1 MFIDSHAHMSSQ
13 TQDLDAE
20 LIRAKEAKIAVIMN
34 ICTDLSSLE
43 KGLLLALQT
52 KDPQFYNIAA
62 TTPHDVEKDGEHFFP
77 IVEKAATEQKLVA
90 IGETGLDYY
99 YEHAPRELQQLYLR
113 QYLKLANRLQLP
125 VVIHCRDA
133 WDDFFSILDEENE
146 AQSTK
151 TRGVLHCFTGTVA
164 DAKKVLDRGFY
175 VSFSG
180 IVTFPKSTVLKEA
193 AKYVPQDRLFI
204 ETDSPYLAP
213 QPFRGKKNE
222 PAYVVEVAKVVAE
235 LKGISLETL
244 ATSTTKNV
252 VSLFNLQL

>member
-1 MFIDSHAHMSSQ
+1 MFIDSHAHLSSQ
-13 TQDLDAE
+13 AQDLDAE
-20 LIRAKEAKIAVIMN
+20 LIRAKEAKILAIMN
-34 ICTDLSSLE
+34 ICTDAPSLE

-52 KDPQFYNIAA
+52 KEPKIYNIAA

-77 IVEKAATEQKLVA
+77 IVEKAGEEQKLVA

-99 YEHAPRELQQLYLR
+99 YEHAPRKLQQLYLR
-113 QYLKLANRLQLP
+113 KYLKLANRLQLP

-146 AQSTK
+146 EQNTK
-151 TRGVLHCFTGTVA
+151 TKGVLHCFTGTLS
-164 DAKKVLDRGFY
+164 DAKKVLECGFY

-180 IVTFPKSTVLKEA
+180 IVTFPKSTVLKEVA
-193 AKYVPQDRLFI
+193 QYVPEDRLFI

-213 QPFRGKKNE
+213 HPFRGKKNE

-244 ATSTTKNV
+244 AKSTTQNV
-252 VSLFNLQL
+252 ISLFNLQL